1 MEQDIKLLLVG
12 NINGGGYESR
22 NRVYNPAGISP
33 TILCRLNGDGV
44 LILDVKRK
52 NKDKSE

>member
-1 MEQDIKLLLVG
+1 MEQDIKLLLLG

-22 NRVYNPAGISP
+22 NRVYNPAGLSP